1 MKLFYSFIKELKLS
15 SKSFYFYIEI
25 FMALI
30 FLILLLFIIPNN
42 FDAKATSYIYFDV
55 PKFFSVFGLDIDS
68 LKNEDIDGKSESVEF
83 KIDGEIIKT
92 EFYETEDSRIYV
104 ANSAEDVEL
113 LAENKQNLGIVIDGK
128 NLLNPKM
135 TYYMQGYES
144 KKMKNL
150 YKLLNNR
157 QSTLAQ
163 TKAENQRVVN
173 LMDDVQQLSDKE
185 NLIPV
190 FLTFNGALMGMFII
204 SAYIFLDKKEGI
216 IKAYAVTASSV
227 ATYLLSK
234 VGVITVT
241 TIVTSFI
248 ILFPVMLSQPN
259 YILFF
264 IFLIATSF
272 FSSSLGLLFT
282 SFFEDI
288 MQSFGAIFV
297 IIVGL
302 MLPNIAYFI
311 PFWDPVW
318 IKIIPSYPM
327 IQGFKEIISPQGDAD
342 YVLIYSGIFILV
354 GLFLF
359 IYANFRFKKTLTV

>member
-1 MKLFYSFIKELKLS
+1 
-15 SKSFYFYIEI
+15 
-25 FMALI
+25 MALI

-42 FDAKATSYIYFDV
+42 FDAKSTSYIYFDV

-68 LKNEDIDGKSESVEF
+68 LKNEDLDGNAEVVDF
-83 KIDGEIIKT
+83 KIDDRVIKT
-92 EFYETEDSRIYV
+92 QFYETENAKIYV
-104 ANSAEDVEL
+104 ANNAKDVEL
-113 LAENKQNLGIVIDGK
+113 LAEDKQSLGIVVDGK
-128 NLLNPKM
+128 NLLDPQM

-144 KKMKNL
+144 EKMRNL

-163 TKAENQRVVN
+163 TKAETQKVVK
-173 LMDDVQQLSDKE
+173 LMDDFEGLSDKE
-185 NLIPV
+185 NLIPI

-248 ILFPVMLSQPN
+248 ILFPVMTFQPN
-259 YILFF
+259 YLMFF
-264 IFLIATSF
+264 IFLIATAF

-327 IQGFKEIISPQGDAD
+327 IQGFKEIISPQGDVG
-342 YVLIYSGIFILV
+342 YVLLYSGVFVIV

-359 IYANFRFKKTLTV
+359 MFANYRFKKTLTV